1 MKRIILLF
9 IFCLYVSGCTWIADH
24 TPIPSDTQM
33 ATISNVAST
42 SASNAITNALPNVPK
57 PVGDAASTTGG
68 AATVMLVWGL
78 KELLVWFKNKYG
90 TKKVVV

>member
-1 MKRIILLF
+1 
-9 IFCLYVSGCTWIADH
+9 
-24 TPIPSDTQM
+24 M
-33 ATISNVAST
+33 ATISN
-42 SASNAITNALPNVPK
+42 
-57 PVGDAASTTGG
+57 AASTTRG